1 MPVFSVRSICR
12 AALSLVLSLALGSAS
27 CKPASTVPGIATG
40 ERPVTGDARYDRFFA
55 EVSELLASVQEAK
68 REQADVRGALARR
81 SGLPEDAAIDVLGA
95 RLRERTARLAAEG
108 LTLEL
113 EFTGID
119 VENEGSAEAAA
130 PSEAG
135 DPGAESAAAKV
146 IPTATL
152 RTPGREPERRELR
165 LLEVLAQAALSAAT
179 IYADMGR
186 VERRVPLL
194 LEQSGELRRGVGSA
208 FAEAS
213 KRQTVEAKLAE
224 AEVLLPDLD
233 RQAKAVG
240 NEADVLIAVLDEAAN
255 TAPPARR
262 RPARDPSPAR
272 EAPREAP
279 ARDAAAE
286 SMSRRAAPKTA
297 EQQPGASPA
306 ERAKGDFEP

>member
-1 MPVFSVRSICR
+1 MPVFSVRSICC
-12 AALSLVLSLALGSAS
+12 AALSLAIGSAS
-27 CKPASTVPGIATG
+27 CTPASGVPSIASG

-55 EVSELLASVQEAK
+55 EVSELLAAVQEAK

-81 SGLPEDAAIDVLGA
+81 SGLPEDAGIDTLGA

-119 VENEGSAEAAA
+119 AESEDSAGAEGPA
-130 PSEAG
+130 PSEPVVP
-135 DPGAESAAAKV
+135 DAESSATKV

-165 LLEVLAQAALSAAT
+165 LLEVLAQAALSGAT
-179 IYADMGR
+179 IYADMSR

-194 LEQSGELRRGVGSA
+194 LEQSAELRRGAGST
-208 FAEAS
+208 FADGS
-213 KRQTVEAKLAE
+213 RRQTVDAKLDEAE
-224 AEVLLPDLD
+224 ALLPDLS

-262 RPARDPSPAR
+262 RPRDPSPAR
-272 EAPREAP
+272 EAPPREP
-279 ARDAAAE
+279 PPRDAE
-286 SMSRRAAPKTA
+286 SASRRAAPKTA
-297 EQQPGASPA
+297 EREPGVSPPD
-306 ERAKGDFEP
+306 RSTGNFEP